1 MGALSVS
8 PAAPGSLRRVTEPKR
23 TPFYVAMTMLFLTVA
38 QLAFATFSGSDLP
51 QFEGKAFGARLV
63 FYPAMML
70 SVPLVWAIVARQRGN
85 DPTIPWAGVAFIM
98 EPFLVDVTGNT
109 LNLYDA
115 IPWWDDLN
123 HFVNWGFMCF
133 GIGILLRRASGVP
146 AWAVGTM
153 VAGYGAIL
161 AIVWEVGEW
170 YTFIRHGKE
179 LNTAYEDTL
188 FDQVLGTSGATVAA
202 FLTVWLIRRAAEQAR
217 AAPVAPA
224 AT

>member
-1 MGALSVS
+1 MTTDS
-8 PAAPGSLRRVTEPKR
+8 PRASQR
-23 TPFYVAMTMLFLTVA
+23 TAFIVAMTMLFLTVA

-133 GIGILLRRASGVP
+133 GIGILLR
-146 AWAVGTM
+146 
-153 VAGYGAIL
+153 
-161 AIVWEVGEW
+161 
-170 YTFIRHGKE
+170 
-179 LNTAYEDTL
+179 
-188 FDQVLGTSGATVAA
+188 
-202 FLTVWLIRRAAEQAR
+202 
-217 AAPVAPA
+217 
-224 AT
+224 